1 MNCAGNGFSVGNLA
15 TVTISGTVP
24 YKNNLVS
31 RNSPILLYVTP
42 PGEQSETLIY
52 VWFMKDYTVYDNSS
66 ITFTGVD
73 VMAYVNNNYA
83 INAHWIYE
91 ENPPPGEPPEIIGL
105 VYDTIGTQF
114 QTAATTLGTLSG
126 ITVTIN
132 PNSSDAVKGAN
143 QGDFQTSWSIKSL
156 LEASAKF
163 DAVNYHTSYTDV
175 SHATLQKVAAS
186 ETVITECAPLTVGGS
201 NPTISRVTVS
211 SSDST
216 NIAYD
221 YHGQQ
226 ETTAAG
232 TMVITTPFIRLK
244 NRTGS
249 IRPAPDEQYQQQ
261 YEVPV
266 SIEPTNCRD
275 LVNGKFGEVFSC
287 AKVYVGV
294 YEFLTPMTWMLF
306 PEVQTHRF
314 CLNHAQ
320 YQLTTMGIYASVSG
334 GSRNIS
340 DYEYVGTTEQR
351 IRNKINLDQAYN
363 EIVMSK
369 DGLYLTPTIPPRGE
383 ET

>member
-83 INAHWIYE
+83 INIVETTTGVTA
-91 ENPPPGEPPEIIGL
+91 
-105 VYDTIGTQF
+105 YDTIEAQF

-132 PNSSDAVKGAN
+132 PNSSDRVKAAN
-143 QGDFQTSWSIKSL
+143 QGDFQRSWSIKSL

-175 SHATLQKVAAS
+175 SHATLLKVASS

-211 SSDST
+211 SSDS
-216 NIAYD
+216 NSVAYD

-226 ETTAAG
+226 QTTAAG
-232 TMVITTPFIRLK
+232 TMVITTPFIRLY
-244 NRTGS
+244 NRIDQ
-249 IRPAPDEQYQQQ
+249 IRPAPGERFEQQ

-266 SIEPTNCRD
+266 DIEPTNCSD
-275 LVNGKFGEVFSC
+275 LVDGKFGEVFSC

-306 PEVQTHRF
+306 PGVQTHRF

-351 IRNKINLDQAYN
+351 IRNKMNLDQAYN

>member
-24 YKNNLVS
+24 YKNNIVP
-31 RNSPILLYVTP
+31 RNSPIELYVTP

-52 VWFMKDYTVYDNSS
+52 VWFMKDCTIFDNSS
-66 ITFTGVD
+66 VTFSGVD

-83 INAHWIYE
+83 IEAHWVYDPS
-91 ENPPPGEPPEIIGL
+91 PPPGQDPEVVGL

-132 PNSSDAVKGAN
+132 PNSSDAVKAAN

-163 DAVNYHTSYTDV
+163 DAVNYYTSYTDI
-175 SHATLQKVAAS
+175 SHATLQKVASS

-201 NPTISRVTVS
+201 NPTIDRVTVS
-211 SSDST
+211 ASDST
-216 NIAYD
+216 VIAYD

-226 ETTAAG
+226 QATAAG
-232 TMVITTPFIRLK
+232 TMTIVTPFIRLK
-244 NRTGS
+244 NHDAP
-249 IRPAPDEQYQQQ
+249 IRPAPGERFEQQ

-266 SIEPTNCRD
+266 DIEPTNCSD
-275 LVNGKFGEVFSC
+275 LVDGKFGEVFSC
-287 AKVYVGV
+287 TKVYVGI
-294 YEFLTPMTWMLF
+294 YEFFTPMTWMYF
-306 PEVQTHRF
+306 PDVETHRF

-369 DGLYLTPTIPPRGE
+369 DGLYLTPTIPPRDAE
-383 ET
+383 E

>member
-73 VMAYVNNNYA
+73 VMAFVSNNYA
-83 INAHWIYE
+83 INAQWLY
-91 ENPPPGEPPEIIGL
+91 NSSGEITGL
-105 VYDTIGTQF
+105 TYDTIGTQF

-132 PNSSDAVKGAN
+132 PNSSDTVKGAN
-143 QGDFQTSWSIKSL
+143 QGDFQTSWSIKAL

-163 DAVNYHTSYTDV
+163 DAVNYYTSYTSV
-175 SHATLQKVAAS
+175 STATLVKVASAS
-186 ETVITECAPLTVGGS
+186 QVITECAPLSVGGL
-201 NPTISRVTVS
+201 NPTINRVTVS
-211 SSDST
+211 ASDSKD
-216 NIAYD
+216 IKYD

-226 ETTAAG
+226 AATAAG
-232 TMVITTPFIRLK
+232 TMTIVTPFIK
-244 NRTGS
+244 MYNRQGS
-249 IRPAPDEQYQQQ
+249 IRPAPDEP
-261 YEVPV
+261 YETQFQVPIE
-266 SIEPTNCRD
+266 IEPTNCDD
-275 LVNGKFGEVFSC
+275 LVDDKFGEVFSC
-287 AKVYVGV
+287 QKVFVGMS
-294 YEFLTPMTWMLF
+294 EFLTPMAWMYF
-306 PEVQTHRF
+306 PGVQDHRF

-340 DYEYVGTTEQR
+340 DYEYVGTTEKR
-351 IRNKINLDQAYN
+351 IRNKIDLDQSYG
-363 EIVMSK
+363 EIIMTRE
-369 DGLYLTPTIPPRGE
+369 GLCLTPTIPPRE
-383 ET
+383 SN